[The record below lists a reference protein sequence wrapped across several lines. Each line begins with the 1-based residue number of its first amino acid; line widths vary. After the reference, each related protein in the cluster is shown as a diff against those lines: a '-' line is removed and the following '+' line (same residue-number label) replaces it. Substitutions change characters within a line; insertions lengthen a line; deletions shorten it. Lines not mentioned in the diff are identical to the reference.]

1 VKNEKK
7 TSKSGRKLFITILQ
21 KDIKS
26 EIRQINDVFS
36 IVLFGIISIFI
47 FSSSYNTINL
57 GVRMPIEIFVIQIW
71 LIIFFTLI
79 FIMIKLF
86 VQEKEKGTLDGL
98 TSSPVSN
105 SVLLISKVVFC
116 FILLS
121 FIELILILFSFFI
134 SVPSIQALDFNEFL
148 LYVMIGIVLPTLDLS
163 ICGTLVSALSMY
175 SKNKSFVLP
184 LLLFPIIL
192 PITSPII
199 SLNIKLLEGELIS
212 MIVIE
217 LLFLLAH
224 AVLMFS
230 ILIFVSDE
238 LLSE

>member
-1 VKNEKK
+1 MSDKK
-7 TSKSGRKLFITILQ
+7 TSNKSNLKLFVTILQ
-21 KDIKS
+21 KDIKT
-26 EIRQINDVFS
+26 EIRQVNDIFS
-36 IVLFGIISIFI
+36 VILFGIISIFI

-57 GVRMPIEIFVIQIW
+57 GISMPIGIFVTQIW

-86 VQEKEKGTLDGL
+86 VQEKERGTLDGL
-98 TSSPVSN
+98 ASSPVSKN
-105 SVLLISKVVFC
+105 ILLTSKIIFC

-121 FIELILILFSFFI
+121 FIELVLFLFSFFI
-134 SVPSIQALDFNEFL
+134 SIPSTQALNQIQFL
-148 LYVMIGIVLPTLDLS
+148 YYIILGIVLPTLDLS

-199 SLNIKLLEGELIS
+199 SLNIKLLEGELLSLVLMEI
-212 MIVIE
+212 
-217 LLFLLAH
+217 LFVVAH
-224 AVLMFS
+224 AILMFS
-230 ILIFVSDE
+230 ILILVSEE

>member
-1 VKNEKK
+1 VRDKK
-7 TSKSGRKLFITILQ
+7 TSNKSNLKLFVTILQ
-21 KDIKS
+21 KDIKT
-26 EIRQINDVFS
+26 EIRQVNDIFS
-36 IVLFGIISIFI
+36 VILFGIISIFI

-57 GVRMPIEIFVIQIW
+57 GSSMPIEIFVTQIW

-86 VQEKEKGTLDGL
+86 VQEKERGTLDGL
-98 TSSPVSN
+98 ASSPVSKN
-105 SVLLISKVVFC
+105 ILLTSKIVFC

-134 SVPSIQALDFNEFL
+134 SIPSTQALNHIEILYYL
-148 LYVMIGIVLPTLDLS
+148 LLGIVLPTLDLS
-163 ICGTLVSALSMY
+163 VCGTLVSALSMY

-192 PITSPII
+192 PITAPII
-199 SLNIKLLEGELIS
+199 SLNIKLLEGELLSLVLMEI
-212 MIVIE
+212 
-217 LLFLLAH
+217 LFVVAH
-224 AVLMFS
+224 AILMFS
-230 ILIFVSDE
+230 ILILVSEE

>member
-1 VKNEKK
+1 MSTKKN
-7 TSKSGRKLFITILQ
+7 SVKSGLNLFITILQ

-26 EIRQINDVFS
+26 EIKQANDVIS
-36 IVLFGIISIFI
+36 IILFGIISIFI

-86 VQEKEKGTLDGL
+86 VQEKERGTLDGL

-105 SVLLISKVVFC
+105 NILLISKVVFC

-121 FIELILILFSFFI
+121 FIELILLLFSFFI
-134 SVPSIQALDFNEFL
+134 SVPSVQVLSVNQLMYYII
-148 LYVMIGIVLPTLDLS
+148 IGIVLPTLDIS

-199 SLNIKLLEGELIS
+199 SLNIRLLEGELIS
-212 MIVIE
+212 MVAVEI
-217 LLFLLAH
+217 LFLVAH
-224 AVLMFS
+224 AILMFS
-230 ILIFVSDE
+230 ILVLVSEE

>member
-1 VKNEKK
+1 MSTKKN
-7 TSKSGRKLFITILQ
+7 SVKSGLKLFMTILQ

-26 EIRQINDVFS
+26 EIRQANDIIS
-36 IVLFGIISIFI
+36 IILFGIISIFI

-86 VQEKEKGTLDGL
+86 VQEKERGTLDGL

-105 SVLLISKVVFC
+105 NNLLISKVVFC
-116 FILLS
+116 FILLC
-121 FIELILILFSFFI
+121 FIELILLLFSFFI
-134 SVPSIQALDFNEFL
+134 SVPSIQALNFNEFL
-148 LYVMIGIVLPTLDLS
+148 YYIMIGIVLPTLDIS

-199 SLNIKLLEGELIS
+199 SLNIRLLEGELIS
-212 MIVIE
+212 MVIIE
-217 LLFLLAH
+217 ILFLVAH
-224 AVLMFS
+224 AILMFS
-230 ILIFVSDE
+230 ILVLVSEE

>member
-1 VKNEKK
+1 MKNEKIS
-7 TSKSGRKLFITILQ
+7 SKSGLKLFVTILQ

-26 EIRQINDVFS
+26 EIRQFNDIFS
-36 IVLFGIISIFI
+36 IILFGIISIFI

-86 VQEKEKGTLDGL
+86 VQEKERGTLDGL

-105 SVLLISKVVFC
+105 NILLISKVVFC

-121 FIELILILFSFFI
+121 FIELILLLFSFFI
-134 SVPSIQALDFNEFL
+134 SVPSVQILNFNEFL
-148 LYVMIGIVLPTLDLS
+148 YYILIGIVLPTLDIS

-199 SLNIKLLEGELIS
+199 SLNIRLLEGELIS
-212 MIVIE
+212 MVVIE
-217 LLFLLAH
+217 ILFLVAH
-224 AVLMFS
+224 VILMFS
-230 ILIFVSDE
+230 ILVLVSEE

>member
-1 VKNEKK
+1 VSTKKNSVK
-7 TSKSGRKLFITILQ
+7 SDRKLFITILQ

-26 EIRQINDVFS
+26 EIRQANDIIS
-36 IVLFGIISIFI
+36 IILFGIISIFI
-47 FSSSYNTINL
+47 FSSSYNTIKL

-86 VQEKEKGTLDGL
+86 VQEKERGTLDGL

-105 SVLLISKVVFC
+105 NILLISKVVFC

-121 FIELILILFSFFI
+121 FIELILLLFSFFI
-134 SVPSIQALDFNEFL
+134 SVPSVQILNFNEFV
-148 LYVMIGIVLPTLDLS
+148 YYIIIGIVLPTLDIS

-199 SLNIKLLEGELIS
+199 LLNIRLLEGELIS
-212 MIVIE
+212 MVVIE
-217 LLFLLAH
+217 ILFIVAH
-224 AVLMFS
+224 AILMFS
-230 ILIFVSDE
+230 ILVLVSEE

>member
-1 VKNEKK
+1 MNTKKNS
-7 TSKSGRKLFITILQ
+7 TKSELKLFITILQ

-26 EIRQINDVFS
+26 EIRQFNDIFS
-36 IVLFGIISIFI
+36 IMLFGIISIFI

-71 LIIFFTLI
+71 MIIFFTLI

-86 VQEKEKGTLDGL
+86 VQEKEKGTLYGL

-105 SVLLISKVVFC
+105 GILLISKVIFC
-116 FILLS
+116 FILLC
-121 FIELILILFSFFI
+121 FIELVLILFSFFI
-134 SVPSIQALDFNEFL
+134 SIPSIQALNFNGFFN
-148 LYVMIGIVLPTLDLS
+148 YIMIGIVLPTLDLS

-199 SLNIKLLEGELIS
+199 SLNIRLLEGEIIS
-212 MIVIE
+212 MVIIE
-217 LLFLLAH
+217 ILFLMAH
-224 AVLMFS
+224 AILMFS
-230 ILIFVSDE
+230 ILIFVSEE

>member
-1 VKNEKK
+1 MRKKKN
-7 TSKSGRKLFITILQ
+7 SANSGLKLFVTILQ

-26 EIRQINDVFS
+26 EIRQINDIFS

-47 FSSSYNTINL
+47 FSSAYNTINL
-57 GVRMPIEIFVIQIW
+57 GVRMPIEIFIIQIW

-86 VQEKEKGTLDGL
+86 VQEKEKGTLYGL

-105 SVLLISKVVFC
+105 VVLLISKVIFC

-121 FIELILILFSFFI
+121 FIELIIILFSFFI
-134 SVPSIQALDFNEFL
+134 SIPSIQALNLNSFL
-148 LYVMIGIVLPTLDLS
+148 NYILMGIVLPTLDLS

-199 SLNIKLLEGELIS
+199 SLNIRLLEGEIIS
-212 MIVIE
+212 MVIIE
-217 LLFLLAH
+217 TLFLIAH
-224 AVLMFS
+224 AILMFS

>member
-1 VKNEKK
+1 MSTKKNSVK
-7 TSKSGRKLFITILQ
+7 SDRKLFITILQ

-26 EIRQINDVFS
+26 EIRQANDIIS
-36 IVLFGIISIFI
+36 IILFGIISIFI

-86 VQEKEKGTLDGL
+86 VQEKERGTLDGL

-105 SVLLISKVVFC
+105 NILLISKVVFC

-121 FIELILILFSFFI
+121 FIELILLLFSFFI
-134 SVPSIQALDFNEFL
+134 SVPSVQILNFNEFV
-148 LYVMIGIVLPTLDLS
+148 YYIIIGIVLPTLDIS

-199 SLNIKLLEGELIS
+199 LLNIRLLEGELIS
-212 MIVIE
+212 MVVIE
-217 LLFLLAH
+217 ILFIVAH
-224 AVLMFS
+224 AILMFS
-230 ILIFVSDE
+230 ILVLVSEE

>member
-1 VKNEKK
+1 VSTKEN
-7 TSKSGRKLFITILQ
+7 SVKSGLKLFITILQ

-26 EIRQINDVFS
+26 EIKQANDVFS
-36 IVLFGIISIFI
+36 IILFGIISIFI

-86 VQEKEKGTLDGL
+86 VQEKERGTLDGL

-105 SVLLISKVVFC
+105 NILLISKVVFC

-121 FIELILILFSFFI
+121 FIELILLLFSFFI
-134 SVPSIQALDFNEFL
+134 SVPSVQILNFNEFV
-148 LYVMIGIVLPTLDLS
+148 YYIIIGIVLPTLDIS

-199 SLNIKLLEGELIS
+199 LLNIRLLEGELIS
-212 MIVIE
+212 MVVIE
-217 LLFLLAH
+217 ILFIVAH
-224 AVLMFS
+224 AILMFS
-230 ILIFVSDE
+230 ILVLVSEE

>member
-1 VKNEKK
+1 M
-7 TSKSGRKLFITILQ
+7 TILQ

-26 EIRQINDVFS
+26 EIRQINDIFS
-36 IVLFGIISIFI
+36 IILFGIISIFI

-57 GVRMPIEIFVIQIW
+57 GVMMPIEIFVIQIW
-71 LIIFFTLI
+71 MIIFFTLI

-134 SVPSIQALDFNEFL
+134 SIPSIQVLNFNEFL
-148 LYVMIGIVLPTLDLS
+148 NYIMIGIVLPTLDLS

-217 LLFLLAH
+217 FLFLMAH
-224 AVLMFS
+224 AILMFS
-230 ILIFVSDE
+230 ILIFVSEE
-238 LLSE
+238 LLSD

>member
-1 VKNEKK
+1 MKKKKN
-7 TSKSGRKLFITILQ
+7 SANSGLKLFIAILQ

-26 EIRQINDVFS
+26 EIRQISDIFS
-36 IVLFGIISIFI
+36 IILFGIISIFI
-47 FSSSYNTINL
+47 FSSAYNTINL
-57 GVRMPIEIFVIQIW
+57 GVRMPIEIFIIQIW

-86 VQEKEKGTLDGL
+86 VQEKEKGTLYGL

-105 SVLLISKVVFC
+105 SVILISKVIFC

-121 FIELILILFSFFI
+121 FIELLVILFSFFI
-134 SVPSIQALDFNEFL
+134 SIPSIQSLNFNEL
-148 LYVMIGIVLPTLDLS
+148 LYFIIIGIVVPTLDLS

-175 SKNKSFVLP
+175 SRNKSFVLP
-184 LLLFPIIL
+184 LLLFPILL

-212 MIVIE
+212 VVIIE
-217 LLFLLAH
+217 FLFLLAH
-224 AVLMFS
+224 AILMFS

>member
-1 VKNEKK
+1 MKNEKK
-7 TSKSGRKLFITILQ
+7 TAKSSLKLFMTILQ

-26 EIRQINDVFS
+26 EIRQINDIFS
-36 IVLFGIISIFI
+36 IILFGIISIFI

-57 GVRMPIEIFVIQIW
+57 GSMMPIEIFVIQIW

-98 TSSPVSN
+98 TTSPVSN
-105 SVLLISKVVFC
+105 TILLTSKVVFC
-116 FILLS
+116 LILLS
-121 FIELILILFSFFI
+121 LIELILLLFSFFI
-134 SVPSIQALDFNEFL
+134 SVPSVQALNINEFL
-148 LYVMIGIVLPTLDLS
+148 YYIMIGIVLPTLDIS

-212 MIVIE
+212 MVVIE
-217 LLFLLAH
+217 ILFLVAH
-224 AVLMFS
+224 AILMFS
-230 ILIFVSDE
+230 ILVLVSEE

>member
-1 VKNEKK
+1 MKTKK
-7 TSKSGRKLFITILQ
+7 KSGKSGIKLFITILQ

-26 EIRQINDVFS
+26 EIRQINDIFS

-57 GVRMPIEIFVIQIW
+57 GVRMPIEIFTIQIW

-105 SVLLISKVVFC
+105 NILLISKIVFC

-134 SVPSIQALDFNEFL
+134 SIPSVQVLNFNEFL
-148 LYVMIGIVLPTLDLS
+148 YYIMLGIVLPTLDLS

-212 MIVIE
+212 IVVMEI
-217 LLFLLAH
+217 LFLMAH
-224 AVLMFS
+224 AILMFS
-230 ILIFVSDE
+230 ILIFVSEE

>member
-1 VKNEKK
+1 MKTKKN
-7 TSKSGRKLFITILQ
+7 SVKSGLKLFITILQ

-26 EIRQINDVFS
+26 EIRQVNDIFS
-36 IVLFGIISIFI
+36 IILFGIISIFI

-57 GVRMPIEIFVIQIW
+57 GGMMPIEIFVIQIW

-86 VQEKEKGTLDGL
+86 VQEKERGTLDGL

-105 SVLLISKVVFC
+105 NILLISKIVFC

-121 FIELILILFSFFI
+121 FIELVLLLFSFFI
-134 SVPSIQALDFNEFL
+134 SVPSVQILNFNEFL
-148 LYVMIGIVLPTLDLS
+148 HYIMIGIVLPTLDIS

-199 SLNIKLLEGELIS
+199 SLNIRLLEGELIS
-212 MIVIE
+212 MVVIE
-217 LLFLLAH
+217 ILFIMAH
-224 AVLMFS
+224 AILMFS
-230 ILIFVSDE
+230 ILVLVSED

>member
-1 VKNEKK
+1 MKK
-7 TSKSGRKLFITILQ
+7 KKSSNKSNLKLFATILQ
-21 KDIKS
+21 KDIQT
-26 EIRQINDVFS
+26 EIKQISDIFS
-36 IVLFGIISIFI
+36 VLLFGIISIFI
-47 FSSSYNTINL
+47 FSSAYNTINL
-57 GVRMPIEIFVIQIW
+57 GSSMPIEIFVTQIW

-86 VQEKEKGTLDGL
+86 VQEKERGTLDGL
-98 TSSPVSN
+98 TTSPVSKN
-105 SVLLISKVVFC
+105 VILTSKIIFC

-134 SVPSIQALDFNEFL
+134 SIPSTIPLNILEI
-148 LYVMIGIVLPTLDLS
+148 LYYITLGIVLPTLDLS

-199 SLNIKLLEGELIS
+199 SLNIKLLEGELLSLVLMEI
-212 MIVIE
+212 
-217 LLFLLAH
+217 LFLAAH
-224 AVLMFS
+224 AILMFS
-230 ILIFVSDE
+230 ILILVSEE

>member
-1 VKNEKK
+1 M
-7 TSKSGRKLFITILQ
+7 TILQ
-21 KDIKS
+21 KDIKT
-26 EIRQINDVFS
+26 EIRQVNDIFS
-36 IVLFGIISIFI
+36 VILFGIISIFI

-57 GVRMPIEIFVIQIW
+57 GISMPIEIFVTQIW
-71 LIIFFTLI
+71 LILFFTLI
-79 FIMIKLF
+79 FVMIKLF

-98 TSSPVSN
+98 TTSPVSN
-105 SVLLISKVVFC
+105 TILLISKVVFC

-121 FIELILILFSFFI
+121 FIELILFLFSFFI
-134 SVPSIQALDFNEFL
+134 SIPSTQALNQIQFL
-148 LYVMIGIVLPTLDLS
+148 YYIILGIILPTLDLS

-199 SLNIKLLEGELIS
+199 SLNIKLLEGELLSLVLMEI
-212 MIVIE
+212 
-217 LLFLLAH
+217 LFLVAH
-224 AVLMFS
+224 AILMFS
-230 ILIFVSDE
+230 IAILVSEE

>member
-1 VKNEKK
+1 MSDKK
-7 TSKSGRKLFITILQ
+7 TSSKSNLKLFVTILQ
-21 KDIKS
+21 KDIKT
-26 EIRQINDVFS
+26 EIRQVNDIFS
-36 IVLFGIISIFI
+36 VILFGIISIFI

-57 GVRMPIEIFVIQIW
+57 GISMPIGIFVTQIW

-86 VQEKEKGTLDGL
+86 VQEKERGTLDGL
-98 TSSPVSN
+98 ASSPVSKN
-105 SVLLISKVVFC
+105 ILLTSKIIFC

-121 FIELILILFSFFI
+121 FIELVLFLFSFFI
-134 SVPSIQALDFNEFL
+134 SIPSTQALDQIQFL
-148 LYVMIGIVLPTLDLS
+148 YYIILGIVLPTLDLS

-199 SLNIKLLEGELIS
+199 SLNIKLLEGELLSLVLMEI
-212 MIVIE
+212 
-217 LLFLLAH
+217 LFLVAH
-224 AVLMFS
+224 AILMFS
-230 ILIFVSDE
+230 IAILVSEE

>member
-1 VKNEKK
+1 MKNKKK
-7 TSKSGRKLFITILQ
+7 TAKSGLKLFITILQ

-26 EIRQINDVFS
+26 EIRQVNDIFS
-36 IVLFGIISIFI
+36 IILFGVISIFI
-47 FSSSYNTINL
+47 FSSAYNTINL
-57 GVRMPIEIFVIQIW
+57 GGMMPIEIFIIQIW

-98 TSSPVSN
+98 TTSPVSN
-105 SVLLISKVVFC
+105 TILLISKVVFC

-121 FIELILILFSFFI
+121 LIELILLLFSFFI
-134 SVPSIQALDFNEFL
+134 SIPSVQALNINEFL
-148 LYVMIGIVLPTLDLS
+148 YYIMIGIVLPTLDIS

-212 MIVIE
+212 MVVLEI
-217 LLFLLAH
+217 LFLVAH
-224 AVLMFS
+224 AMLMFS
-230 ILIFVSDE
+230 ILVLVSEE

>member
-1 VKNEKK
+1 VSDKK
-7 TSKSGRKLFITILQ
+7 TSNKSNLKLFMTILQ
-21 KDIKS
+21 KDIKT
-26 EIRQINDVFS
+26 EIRQVNDIFS
-36 IVLFGIISIFI
+36 VILFGIISIFI

-57 GVRMPIEIFVIQIW
+57 GISMPIEIFVTQIW
-71 LIIFFTLI
+71 LILFFTLI
-79 FIMIKLF
+79 FVMIKLF

-98 TSSPVSN
+98 TTSPVSN
-105 SVLLISKVVFC
+105 TILLISKVVFC

-121 FIELILILFSFFI
+121 FIELILFLFSFFI
-134 SVPSIQALDFNEFL
+134 SIPSTQALNQIQFL
-148 LYVMIGIVLPTLDLS
+148 YYIILGIILPTLDLS

-199 SLNIKLLEGELIS
+199 SLNIKLLEGELLSLVLMEI
-212 MIVIE
+212 
-217 LLFLLAH
+217 LFLVAH
-224 AVLMFS
+224 AILMFS
-230 ILIFVSDE
+230 IAILVSEE

>member
-1 VKNEKK
+1 MKTKK
-7 TSKSGRKLFITILQ
+7 KSAKSDRKLFITILQ

-26 EIRQINDVFS
+26 EIRQANDIIS
-36 IVLFGIISIFI
+36 IILFGIISIFI

-86 VQEKEKGTLDGL
+86 VQEKERGTLDGL

-105 SVLLISKVVFC
+105 NILLISKVVFC

-121 FIELILILFSFFI
+121 FIELILLLFSFFI
-134 SVPSIQALDFNEFL
+134 SVPSVQILNFNEFL
-148 LYVMIGIVLPTLDLS
+148 YYILIGIVLPTLDIS

-199 SLNIKLLEGELIS
+199 SLNIRLLEGELIS
-212 MIVIE
+212 MVVIE
-217 LLFLLAH
+217 ILFLVAH
-224 AVLMFS
+224 VILMFS
-230 ILIFVSDE
+230 ILVLVSEE

>member
-1 VKNEKK
+1 M
-7 TSKSGRKLFITILQ
+7 TILQ

-26 EIRQINDVFS
+26 EIRQINDIFS
-36 IVLFGIISIFI
+36 IILFGIISIFI

-57 GVRMPIEIFVIQIW
+57 GVMMPIEIFVIQIW
-71 LIIFFTLI
+71 MIIFFTLI

-105 SVLLISKVVFC
+105 SVLLISKIIFC

-134 SVPSIQALDFNEFL
+134 SIPSIQVLNFNEFL
-148 LYVMIGIVLPTLDLS
+148 NYIMIGIVLPTLDLS

-217 LLFLLAH
+217 LLFLMAH
-224 AVLMFS
+224 AILMFS
-230 ILIFVSDE
+230 ILIFVSEE

>member
-1 VKNEKK
+1 MSTKKNS
-7 TSKSGRKLFITILQ
+7 TKSELTLFVTILQ

-26 EIRQINDVFS
+26 EIRQANDIIS
-36 IVLFGIISIFI
+36 IILFGIISIFI

-86 VQEKEKGTLDGL
+86 VQEKERGTLDGL

-105 SVLLISKVVFC
+105 NILLISKVVFC

-121 FIELILILFSFFI
+121 FIELILVLFSFFI
-134 SVPSIQALDFNEFL
+134 SVPSVQILNFNEFL
-148 LYVMIGIVLPTLDLS
+148 YYIIIGIVLPTLDIS

-199 SLNIKLLEGELIS
+199 SLNIRLLEGELLS
-212 MIVIE
+212 MVVIE
-217 LLFLLAH
+217 ILFLVAH
-224 AVLMFS
+224 AILMFS
-230 ILIFVSDE
+230 ILVLVSEE

>member
-1 VKNEKK
+1 VSDKK
-7 TSKSGRKLFITILQ
+7 TSSKSNLKLFVTILQ
-21 KDIKS
+21 KDIKT
-26 EIRQINDVFS
+26 EIRQVNDIFS
-36 IVLFGIISIFI
+36 IILFGIISIFI

-57 GVRMPIEIFVIQIW
+57 GISMPIGIFVTQIW
-71 LIIFFTLI
+71 LILFFTLI
-79 FIMIKLF
+79 FVMIKLF

-98 TSSPVSN
+98 TTSPVSN
-105 SVLLISKVVFC
+105 TILLISKVVFC

-121 FIELILILFSFFI
+121 FIELILLLFSFFI
-134 SVPSIQALDFNEFL
+134 SIPSTQALNQIQFL
-148 LYVMIGIVLPTLDLS
+148 YYIILGIILPTLDLS

-199 SLNIKLLEGELIS
+199 SLNIKLLEGELLSLVLMEI
-212 MIVIE
+212 
-217 LLFLLAH
+217 LFLVAH
-224 AVLMFS
+224 AILMFS
-230 ILIFVSDE
+230 IAILVSEE